1 MAKCME
7 FYFPCEASEMLTE
20 VPKKI
25 KKSVF
30 MHAYSI
36 TEKNVFNY
44 RNGVNPKKTAPW
56 FKKQPRCLCNLFCC
70 QVSCVD

>member
-36 TEKNVFNY
+36 TEKTFLITEMVWTL
-44 RNGVNPKKTAPW
+44 KKPHLDLKSSQDVYVIYSVA
-56 FKKQPRCLCNLFCC
+56 KS
-70 QVSCVD
+70 VV